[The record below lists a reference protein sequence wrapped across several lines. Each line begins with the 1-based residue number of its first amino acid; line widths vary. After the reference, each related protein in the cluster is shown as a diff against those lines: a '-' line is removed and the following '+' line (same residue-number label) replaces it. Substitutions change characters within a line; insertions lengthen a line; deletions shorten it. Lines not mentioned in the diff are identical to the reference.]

1 MQTSIFTP
9 SIEDSINEPIINEQQ
24 RRFITSVSRAH
35 AFQLERQGLFPK
47 HLKLGNNANGW
58 KLTEILAW
66 VRSRPI
72 AELKQVGASHD

>member
-1 MQTSIFTP
+1 MQTSVFTP

-58 KLTEILAW
+58 KLTEILDW

-72 AELKQVGASHD
+72 AELKQVGASND

>member
-47 HLKLGNNANGW
+47 HLKLDNNTNGW
-58 KLTEILAW
+58 KLTENLAW

-72 AELKQVGASHD
+72 AELKQEAANND